1 MWFIDHKEF
10 YFRRENMSTWFAVF
24 SAKKNGM
31 RFMDRHIP
39 FCFLGKIP
47 KEGGTFLW
55 QEECKGISGFVAH
68 DLAEV

>member
-1 MWFIDHKEF
+1 
-10 YFRRENMSTWFAVF
+10 
-24 SAKKNGM
+24 M

-39 FCFLGKIP
+39 FCFLGKAP

-55 QEECKGISGFVAH
+55 QEECKEISGFVAH